1 VSRFLLRPITSG
13 LPDPVWSLSWH
24 SGPCEISAKSVEE
37 ARQIAAGQFT
47 VAMLSDP
54 AMRDQRSPWYESH
67 LVVVEVV
74 RAELA
79 DHCRLT
85 V

>member
-1 VSRFLLRPITSG
+1 MFRFLLHPIASG
-13 LPDPVWSLSWH
+13 LPNPAWSLSWH

-54 AMRDQRSPWYESH
+54 AILDQRSPWYESH
-67 LVVVEVV
+67 LVVVESGQ
-74 RAELA
+74 AELA
-79 DHCRLT
+79 DHC
-85 V
+85 